1 MGPIPEP
8 SCPNRQ
14 LRKAALRSHRS
25 DPIPTGRR
33 RTRGARPPQSPEET
47 ECRKGRSGPA
57 TRPGAIL
64 DAPIWR
70 HKASIKAGSKVRD
83 AALVAAQSHA
93 VRALSHI
100 TRSLRR
106 NASRLPLLPW
116 MRCYQCGPASAVKPR
131 CRSRLAQRAK
141 REIACVRGQI
151 RARHSPRQMPQRV
164 HDDVSRIVLAAQ
176 RCD

>member
-33 RTRGARPPQSPEET
+33 RTARSPTAAEPRRDGMPQ
-47 ECRKGRSGPA
+47 GQVRSRNS
-57 TRPGAIL
+57 TRRYFGCT
-64 DAPIWR
+64 DM
-70 HKASIKAGSKVRD
+70 
-83 AALVAAQSHA
+83 AAQS
-93 VRALSHI
+93 LDQ
-100 TRSLRR
+100 
-106 NASRLPLLPW
+106 SRLQGTRRRARGCTVTCRASTVTHYSELEAECQPLLPW